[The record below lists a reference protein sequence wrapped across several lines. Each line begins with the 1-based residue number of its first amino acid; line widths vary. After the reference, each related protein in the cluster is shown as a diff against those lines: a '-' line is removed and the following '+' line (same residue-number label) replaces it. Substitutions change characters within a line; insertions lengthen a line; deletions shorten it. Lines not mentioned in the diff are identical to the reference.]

1 MRTPF
6 ETLLA
11 HRAEVLAEA
20 SCPYTSEELDRLVAQ
35 AIQQAGLAKH
45 RQAPF
50 TCPSWA
56 RRFMSAAC
64 VAVVLF
70 VATYTVTPASANPP
84 ARLMKEATCVETL
97 GSVALI
103 LNGLHK
109 KPVV

>member
-1 MRTPF
+1 MKTPF

-11 HRAEVLAEA
+11 RRAEALSEA

-35 AIQQAGLAKH
+35 SLRQDGLAKH

-50 TCPSWA
+50 TYPSRT
-56 RRFMSAAC
+56 RRFMPAAC
-64 VAVVLF
+64 VAAVLF

-97 GSVALI
+97 NSVSLM
-103 LNGLHK
+103 LNDIHK
-109 KPVV
+109 TTLV